1 MKNLKDILNNA
12 ILEKLKVDDIKIS
25 DIDFDDMQSNRWIF
39 YDSLEYLDIEDKEEA
54 EQAEMDDADYTQ
66 EMIERL
72 NSAYDGFI
80 TVDGMTLSDAF
91 SKSEKVISKT
101 VEYNSDLEKIYDMY
115 VRNADVSGMRIFI
128 EDGRLVFEYIISGV
142 KRPRKYIYALTKQGV
157 DIVEDKEE
165 NFSDAINWL
174 RPSMIEPIIL
184 KK

>member
-1 MKNLKDILNNA
+1 MRNLKD

-39 YDSLEYLDIEDKEEA
+39 YDSLEYMDAEDEEMA
-54 EQAEMDDADYTQ
+54 EQAEYDDSEYTQ
-66 EMIERL
+66 EMIEKINNR
-72 NSAYDGFI
+72 YDGFLI
-80 TVDGMTLSDAF
+80 VDDMTLNEAF
-91 SKSEKVISKT
+91 EKGEKALSKA
-101 VEYNSDLEKIYDMY
+101 VEYNFDLERIYDKY
-115 VRNADVSGMRIFI
+115 VMRNNAYGKRILI
-128 EDGRLVFEYIISGV
+128 EDSRLVFEYIISGV